1 MHTKIAQIRLTR
13 MIENTSLILTTSAT
27 IFAAIAA
34 WCSYEVSKNSL
45 DFQKKYA
52 KNQNLINELNSIIY
66 TVETLQ
72 ILIPKPQKLSDDEFE
87 SIEPLLIKLQSELER
102 LNTREIIKYE
112 DLKISL
118 VKNKFDLVRDYS
130 SLKEV
135 IIKLEEKKSETF
147 N

>member
-1 MHTKIAQIRLTR
+1 
-13 MIENTSLILTTSAT
+13 MIENISLILTTSAT

-34 WCSYEVSKNSL
+34 WCSYKVSKNSL

-52 KNQNLINELNSIIY
+52 KNQNLINELNRIIY
-66 TVETLQ
+66 TAETLQ
-72 ILIPKPQKLSDDEFE
+72 ILIPKPQELSDDEFE

-118 VKNKFDLVRDYS
+118 VKSKFDLVRDYS

-135 IIKLEEKKSETF
+135 INILEEKKSETF

>member
-1 MHTKIAQIRLTR
+1 
-13 MIENTSLILTTSAT
+13 MIENTSLILTTAAT

-52 KNQNLINELNSIIY
+52 KNQNLINELNRIIY
-66 TVETLQ
+66 TAETLQ
-72 ILIPKPQKLSDDEFE
+72 ILIPKPQELSDDEFE

-118 VKNKFDLVRDYS
+118 VKSKFDLVRDYS
-130 SLKEV
+130 SLEEL
-135 IIKLEEKKSETF
+135 INKLEEKKSETF